1 MSLINDKIDNQF
13 NNWWT
18 KHKGRKPMP
27 EGWVSPVEHALQGHP
42 ESLRP
47 WEQHMNKILT
57 KLIFK
62 NTTHKRNAHSTTTKG
77 HKVPVLYQV
86 DDFSVACTVE
96 SMRKAVIE
104 EMGNT

>member
-1 MSLINDKIDNQF
+1 MGLTSQAC
-13 NNWWT
+13 T
-18 KHKGRKPMP
+18 AGTPGKPKTVGTTQKQNS
-27 EGWVSPVEHALQGHP
+27 EEIKLQ
-42 ESLRP
+42 E
-47 WEQHMNKILT
+47 
-57 KLIFK
+57 
-62 NTTHKRNAHSTTTKG
+62 TTHKRNTCGTTTKG